1 MLDLILL
8 ALMGVLLVVSASCSA
23 TETALFGLT
32 QADRTALHRHHPA
45 AFAAATRVM
54 ARPRGALI
62 TILVLNT
69 TVNVLFFVL
78 SSILTGRSQS
88 PALGVAIGVGSLFA
102 VILLGEVVPKLLANA
117 HRVAF
122 TTILA
127 PLVLLASRALGPLL
141 VILDSGIVGPL
152 ARLLVPSERPP
163 ALRTEELEALLEA
176 ASAEGLIGRDD
187 HRLLGDVVALNQLRV
202 RDVMTPR
209 GDMAWI
215 DADAGTGAVI
225 DAARTAGCPVIAV
238 CDGSPDNGVI
248 GFAKVREVLGLI
260 ATRPDKPL
268 DLRKL
273 ASRPGFVPDRSRL
286 DRLLEFFR
294 DQETDTAICVDEV
307 GAVTGM
313 VGLDDVVRALGFS
326 PIEGTA
332 REHERVERIGPNQWS
347 VSGRLPVHDWAELFG
362 AGAGAAAI
370 DRRASTVAGLVL
382 VGLGRLPM
390 VGDEVRIG
398 RLSLRVESTSGRS
411 VDRVLVTL
419 SEAADAPNTP

>member
-1 MLDLILL
+1 M
-8 ALMGVLLVVSASCSA
+8 
-23 TETALFGLT
+23 
-32 QADRTALHRHHPA
+32 
-45 AFAAATRVM
+45 
-54 ARPRGALI
+54 
-62 TILVLNT
+62 
-69 TVNVLFFVL
+69 
-78 SSILTGRSQS
+78 RS
-88 PALGVAIGVGSLFA
+88 
-102 VILLGEVVPKLLANA
+102 
-117 HRVAF
+117 
-122 TTILA
+122 
-127 PLVLLASRALGPLL
+127 
-141 VILDSGIVGPL
+141 
-152 ARLLVPSERPP
+152 
-163 ALRTEELEALLEA
+163 
-176 ASAEGLIGRDD
+176 
-187 HRLLGDVVALNQLRV
+187 
-202 RDVMTPR
+202 
-209 GDMAWI
+209 I